1 MVIEVKCYIIWMG
14 KVVKTVRTS
23 HLPIKRDHRT
33 TGTWTR
39 LLRETKI
46 IKIFQ
51 INSTWT
57 IMLLWSFRSILLI
70 CIQWIFTGV
79 TCGAGIAY
87 PYGAHEFI
95 ASFSV
100 VRVTRSFVFCVVFFR
115 SLFAILSLF
124 FWPLCCLSFD
134 LWILI
139 TSLVS
144 SNSSYINTYNW
155 YLIRKSSNIQFW
167 RFPMLLDNVKL
178 HFIKREIM

>member
-23 HLPIKRDHRT
+23 HLPIKRDHMT

-57 IMLLWSFRSILLI
+57 IMLLWSCRSIRLI

-79 TCGAGIAY
+79 TCRTGIGY
-87 PYGAHEFI
+87 PYGAHEFT
-95 ASFSV
+95 AGFSV
-100 VRVTRSFVFCVVFFR
+100 VRVTRSLVFCVVFPG
-115 SLFAILSLF
+115 SLFVLLSF
-124 FWPLCCLSFD
+124 FLWPLCCLSFFD
-134 LWILI
+134 LRILI

-144 SNSSYINTYNW
+144 SNSSYINTYN
-155 YLIRKSSNIQFW
+155 
-167 RFPMLLDNVKL
+167 
-178 HFIKREIM
+178 